1 MRIQR
6 QQTSAC
12 HRRVPTRV
20 LRASRNANSGAR
32 DTCLSRMVGVAG
44 RRQAIFIQDRRS
56 ARVRCDVK
64 GPGRAWVF
72 RSSGIANL
80 EALGRTRHEITEG
93 TSARADAPRPPGD
106 CNATRRR
113 FGSNFGRQPYV
124 LITQRNDAGAVPC
137 GSRPGERVSSKGPR
151 VQRRHQCAYEQN
163 DKASL
168 ACRKRTCESP
178 PRSPWTFPKW
188 RERSQRAEKG
198 SGEGLG
204 SGAGVDPGD
213 NISPRCHLLLHLLL
227 ALAICKRISS
237 PTRSFA
243 FSRDGRAATTSHCLL
258 LLWRHFADLGPRLFP
273 RENVRSFSLCDAP
286 TPDGLYTAS
295 HAASV
300 GDAPTASTTL
310 LLAN

>member
-1 MRIQR
+1 MNVHIHR
-6 QQTSAC
+6 QQSSAC

-44 RRQAIFIQDRRS
+44 RREAIFMQEWQKKR
-56 ARVRCDVK
+56 A
-64 GPGRAWVF
+64 GRAWVF
-72 RSSGIANL
+72 RSSGIANF

-93 TSARADAPRPPGD
+93 TSARADAARPGD

-113 FGSNFGRQPYV
+113 FGSKFERQAYV
-124 LITQRNDAGAVPC
+124 LITQRDDAGA
-137 GSRPGERVSSKGPR
+137 GPR
-151 VQRRHQCAYEQN
+151 VQRRHQCAYEQS
-163 DKASL
+163 DKARWLGRRVS

-188 RERSQRAEKG
+188 RERSQRAGRG
-198 SGEGLG
+198 SGGGLG

-213 NISPRCHLLLHLLL
+213 NISPRCHLLLRLLL
-227 ALAICKRISS
+227 VLTICKRIFS
-237 PTRSFA
+237 PKSDF
-243 FSRDGRAATTSHCLL
+243 SHCLL
-258 LLWRHFADLGPRLFP
+258 LLWRHLGLQPRLLH
-273 RENVRSFSLCDAP
+273 RENARRFSLCDAP

-295 HAASV
+295 RAASV